1 MNEPPLDRNESIID
15 IFVLSISE
23 SIAPQMTE
31 HLEEK
36 GYRIT
41 LFSDSTRLLE
51 ILREG
56 KPNLLICDTTT
67 VEDGFEVCR
76 RIKAD
81 GDLWVIP
88 VLIFTSASTL
98 ADLLNVLDC
107 NADNFLAYPSD
118 LPYRLSLIDT
128 MLSTPVERQTPELIK
143 TQFKINHDDRIYVV
157 SASRRKILE
166 FLLSSFEI
174 AVNKSSELS
183 ELKLEIQRLT
193 ESAATLEE
201 SVTEHT
207 CVIDLLNATV
217 KQKDQKIVALSSE
230 GTDKERALALK
241 TAEIRTLTGKLEENT
256 TLVAKKDENI
266 RTLLREKEEIESF
279 HLSET
284 DALRQQVS
292 GLLTKINTA
301 KVRLDSA
308 QKEFEEEKT
317 HCISLETS
325 LAEIGAQKDLAEK
338 TLNALIP
345 EHETLKSAFEEEKTR
360 RVLLETS
367 LAEIGAQKDLTER
380 NLNAL
385 IPEHATLKSAF
396 EEEKTRRVLLE
407 TTLAEI
413 SAQKDLAEKTLNAL
427 MPEHEDLK
435 SAFEA
440 DKSRLNS
447 AEQEIRALMQA
458 RAQSEQEL
466 NEKITGLDQTIQ
478 LKAADLARLKEELEA
493 ERSGRISRQEQLES
507 LRQENEQRESSLQST
522 ISNLNEQLDALQ
534 VQYRTTSSS
543 LESKE
548 NQIKSLERDL
558 AESVAEKIK
567 TEEQVRATRVSYDAS
582 VADLNQALTQTA
594 ATRSALEADLD
605 AAKAQ
610 ARTYEDELA
619 LVSRGKEESGHL
631 VSSLTSELGQVKEE
645 LEKKESQLQSLR
657 ETLAAAV
664 FEKEKTEEQVKMDME
679 SYKTTFI
686 RLKHDLDE
694 TLASRRT
701 LERDLASAKT
711 QNMAYTKELAS
722 ATGGREHYEQQI
734 RLLTGELERL
744 KGELETEQRLH
755 RTSNEDLK
763 AVEQNRQRYE
773 EDLRSSSDELNSLK
787 ARLEDEQKSR
797 RIAEEK
803 SNIAVQEKKK
813 LEEELQTLTEER
825 DNQEQDRAKKF
836 QNLKKDLETVSNL
849 QKSLEEEVSVLNE
862 EKVKAEQKVRALTL
876 ELDQARTALA
886 EEWEDHMTSDER
898 LEAAVLERQRL
909 EQSLS
914 QADQATTEKKEVQE
928 IVAKEPVL
936 PVKIESASHSLE
948 LVNHTE
954 EQTLPAPKNEPVSPE
969 SSAEDKPSET
979 VTRHQNFSGIDDLFE
994 EDEPASMPAQ
1004 EPSPSPVIHE
1014 EEVSPGLVYPEAGTE
1029 NLEIEGDV
1037 SDGSEGAG
1045 EPDLDVRETQ
1055 IYGDRV
1061 PGPAFSFNRRQW
1073 LGLIKWARHSESLS
1087 HDQRLQIIRMG
1098 RLIQKNRRLTKEQE
1112 EQVGE
1117 MIALVQALGYKPV

>member
-1 MNEPPLDRNESIID
+1 MNEPPLDRNESMID

-23 SIAPQMTE
+23 SIAPQLTE

-230 GTDKERALALK
+230 GTDKERAIAQK

-256 TLVAKKDENI
+256 ALVARKDENI

-301 KVRLDSA
+301 KVRLDSV
-308 QKEFEEEKT
+308 QQEFEEEKT
-317 HCISLETS
+317 HCISLEAS
-325 LAEIGAQKDLAEK
+325 LAEMGAQKDLAEK

-360 RVLLETS
+360 RVSLETT
-367 LAEIGAQKDLTER
+367 LAEMSAQKDLTER

-385 IPEHATLKSAF
+385 IPEHETLKSAF
-396 EEEKTRRVLLE
+396 EEEKTRRVSLE
-407 TTLAEI
+407 TTLAEMG
-413 SAQKDLAEKTLNAL
+413 AQKDLAEKTLNSL
-427 MPEHEDLK
+427 MPEHETLK

-440 DKSRLNS
+440 DKSRLNA

-478 LKAADLARLKEELEA
+478 LKVADLARLKEELEA

-522 ISNLNEQLDALQ
+522 INNLNGQLDALQ
-534 VQYRTTSSS
+534 AEYRTASSS
-543 LESKE
+543 LETKE
-548 NQIKSLERDL
+548 SQIKSLERDL

-567 TEEQVRATRVSYDAS
+567 TEEQVRATQVSYDTS
-582 VADLNQALTQTA
+582 VADLNQALTQAA

-610 ARTYEDELA
+610 ARTYADELA
-619 LVSRGKEESGHL
+619 LVSRGKEESGQQL
-631 VSSLTSELGQVKEE
+631 SSLTTELGQVKEE
-645 LEKKESQLQSLR
+645 LEKKESQCSHSGKPSPPRSLKR
-657 ETLAAAV
+657 KKL
-664 FEKEKTEEQVKMDME
+664 K
-679 SYKTTFI
+679 S
-686 RLKHDLDE
+686 RLKRIW
-694 TLASRRT
+694 SR
-701 LERDLASAKT
+701 
-711 QNMAYTKELAS
+711 TK
-722 ATGGREHYEQQI
+722 
-734 RLLTGELERL
+734 
-744 KGELETEQRLH
+744 
-755 RTSNEDLK
+755 
-763 AVEQNRQRYE
+763 
-773 EDLRSSSDELNSLK
+773 
-787 ARLEDEQKSR
+787 
-797 RIAEEK
+797 
-803 SNIAVQEKKK
+803 
-813 LEEELQTLTEER
+813 
-825 DNQEQDRAKKF
+825 
-836 QNLKKDLETVSNL
+836 
-849 QKSLEEEVSVLNE
+849 
-862 EKVKAEQKVRALTL
+862 
-876 ELDQARTALA
+876 
-886 EEWEDHMTSDER
+886 
-898 LEAAVLERQRL
+898 
-909 EQSLS
+909 
-914 QADQATTEKKEVQE
+914 
-928 IVAKEPVL
+928 
-936 PVKIESASHSLE
+936 
-948 LVNHTE
+948 
-954 EQTLPAPKNEPVSPE
+954 
-969 SSAEDKPSET
+969 
-979 VTRHQNFSGIDDLFE
+979 
-994 EDEPASMPAQ
+994 
-1004 EPSPSPVIHE
+1004 
-1014 EEVSPGLVYPEAGTE
+1014 
-1029 NLEIEGDV
+1029 
-1037 SDGSEGAG
+1037 
-1045 EPDLDVRETQ
+1045 
-1055 IYGDRV
+1055 
-1061 PGPAFSFNRRQW
+1061 
-1073 LGLIKWARHSESLS
+1073 RHSY
-1087 HDQRLQIIRMG
+1087 D
-1098 RLIQKNRRLTKEQE
+1098 
-1112 EQVGE
+1112 
-1117 MIALVQALGYKPV
+1117 